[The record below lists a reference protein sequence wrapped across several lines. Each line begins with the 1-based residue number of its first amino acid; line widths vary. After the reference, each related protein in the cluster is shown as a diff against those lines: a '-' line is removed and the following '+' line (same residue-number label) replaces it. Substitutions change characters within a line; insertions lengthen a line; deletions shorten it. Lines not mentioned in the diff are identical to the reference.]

1 MISAKN
7 IFYSYGKE
15 NIFEGANFY
24 VAKNSKVGVV
34 GANGSGKSTL
44 FNLLTGEDR
53 IDDGNLEI
61 VGDVMSVPQE
71 VKRDEKME
79 KAESIRDY
87 LDPYYEKQDYELL
100 KMLSKLELSRLTLD
114 GKPQVLSGGQ
124 KTKLA
129 IARALIYEPDIL
141 LLDEPTNFLDVE
153 GKLWMMNFLG
163 RYAKTLIIISHDLKL
178 LDRNIDKIIEV
189 DKRTKQI
196 TEYNGNYTN
205 YVNLKGER
213 ETLLV
218 NQIHVQERKIVDMK
232 KGLVR
237 ISGNRSEKGVR
248 QKLNLQKRIEKL
260 VIALPEMPPS
270 VKKINMQLPEPAWV
284 GEIPFIVKNLC
295 KSYGEK
301 KVLTDINFDIKRGE
315 RVALIGQNGA
325 GKSTLIKILMG
336 MVTPDSGEIIKDE
349 KIKIGYYSQ
358 EFETFDME
366 KNLLETVKDKCEM
379 TEAQLRCLLGRF
391 LFPGQKVFQKIATL
405 SGGEKTRLSIATLLA
420 KNYNLLILDEPT
432 TYLDVLSQRLILE
445 ALKFYKGAMIIVSH
459 TPEFIDELKPSRKF
473 LLPENKMVLCSEN
486 N

>member
-44 FNLLTGEDR
+44 FNLITGQDH
-53 IDDGNLEI
+53 IDDGSLEI
-61 VGDVMSVPQE
+61 IGDVMSVPQE
-71 VKRDEKME
+71 VKQDEKME
-79 KAESIRDY
+79 KAISIRDY
-87 LDPYYEKQDYELL
+87 LDPYYEKEDFELL
-100 KMLSKLELSRLTLD
+100 KMLSKLELSRLSLD

-129 IARALIYEPDIL
+129 IARALIFEPDIL
-141 LLDEPTNFLDVE
+141 LLDEPTNFLDIE
-153 GKLWMMNFLG
+153 GKKWMMNFLG
-163 RYAKTLIIISHDLKL
+163 RYSKTLIIISHDLKL
-178 LDRNIDKIIEV
+178 LDKNIDKILEIN
-189 DKRTKQI
+189 KQSKQI
-196 TEYNGNYTN
+196 EEYNGNYTN

-213 ETLLV
+213 EELLV
-218 NQIHVQERKIVDMK
+218 NQIHIQSRKIVEMK
-232 KGLVR
+232 KGLLR

-260 VIALPEMPPS
+260 VVALPEMPPA
-270 VKKINMQLPEPAWV
+270 VKKINIQLPEPAWV
-284 GEIPFIVKNLC
+284 GEVPLMVKNLC
-295 KSYGEK
+295 KSYGDK
-301 KVLTDINFDIKRGE
+301 KILVNINFDIKRGE
-315 RVALIGQNGA
+315 RISLVGQNGA

-336 MVTPDSGEIIKDE
+336 MLTQDSGEIIKNE

-358 EFETFDME
+358 EFETFDMD

-379 TEAQLRCLLGRF
+379 TESQLRCLLGRF
-391 LFPGQKVFQKIATL
+391 LFPGQKVFQKVATL

-445 ALKFYKGAMIIVSH
+445 ALKFYQGAMIIVSH
-459 TPEFIDELKPSRKF
+459 TPEFIKELKPSRHF
-473 LLPENKMVLCSEN
+473 LLSENKMILCQ
-486 N
+486 